1 MVLGKLMKLFNDEN
15 RMAALLRNVEVQDSS
30 DVDRIAAKLSV
41 STKTVRNDVKEL
53 NCLMGGYAVISNKKG
68 QYKLIVFDQKGYE
81 EIRDKIY
88 EQEEYFNSP
97 QTRMAYIFWQLMDAK
112 KPYLIDD
119 LSEEM
124 KVGRT
129 TTVGDLNRIREQI
142 KKYDL
147 TVEGKANTGLSL
159 CGEEIKIRLFLLE
172 NVYEQIYL
180 NYPLGSQLRQLLY
193 DMQTEYSLDAL
204 GFGQFFR
211 AFVVMVDR
219 LGNGHTIESLDHR
232 YLELYDSKVYEIADE
247 FADKVEEAV
256 PFKIPKPERIFLCLP
271 IAGMRTPV
279 NTEGIENYIQISE
292 EAADLIIEILDRIQ
306 DEIGVTVIVNELFD
320 DFVYHVFFMINRLK
334 YGFHI
339 RNALVEE
346 VKDEYSVAYTMAG
359 IAKDVIETRTG
370 VEVTKDE
377 LGFLAMYF
385 GVFLLEQA
393 PEQKQYRIAIVCGSG
408 KIIGRLI
415 ASQLKNIFEV
425 EPAIDYYFNGDFEA
439 EKEDSYD
446 LIITTTNLKTKGPT
460 PIIDIDEVFDKNL
473 LKSKVE
479 SVKNMAEMGIP
490 IRRGID
496 SVFLNMLDEE
506 RFFVLRPELGYE
518 ENVDMMTEELFKQG
532 LVDDGFEERL
542 RIREQESTMIFEKNI
557 AFPHTTNKLQKLTL
571 AFGVFPEK
579 EKAKGEDEVQLVF
592 LLAIPEEMKNDS
604 VLIQLYD
611 NMLAIAHDP
620 DVVKK
625 LRQMKT
631 YRELLL
637 YFVEENNIFK

>member
-1 MVLGKLMKLFNDEN
+1 
-15 RMAALLRNVEVQDSS
+15 
-30 DVDRIAAKLSV
+30 
-41 STKTVRNDVKEL
+41 
-53 NCLMGGYAVISNKKG
+53 
-68 QYKLIVFDQKGYE
+68 
-81 EIRDKIY
+81 
-88 EQEEYFNSP
+88 
-97 QTRMAYIFWQLMDAK
+97 
-112 KPYLIDD
+112 
-119 LSEEM
+119 
-124 KVGRT
+124 
-129 TTVGDLNRIREQI
+129 
-142 KKYDL
+142 
-147 TVEGKANTGLSL
+147 
-159 CGEEIKIRLFLLE
+159 
-172 NVYEQIYL
+172 
-180 NYPLGSQLRQLLY
+180 
-193 DMQTEYSLDAL
+193 
-204 GFGQFFR
+204 
-211 AFVVMVDR
+211 
-219 LGNGHTIESLDHR
+219 
-232 YLELYDSKVYEIADE
+232 
-247 FADKVEEAV
+247 
-256 PFKIPKPERIFLCLP
+256 
-271 IAGMRTPV
+271 
-279 NTEGIENYIQISE
+279 
-292 EAADLIIEILDRIQ
+292 
-306 DEIGVTVIVNELFD
+306 
-320 DFVYHVFFMINRLK
+320 
-334 YGFHI
+334 
-339 RNALVEE
+339 
-346 VKDEYSVAYTMAG
+346 
-359 IAKDVIETRTG
+359 
-370 VEVTKDE
+370 
-377 LGFLAMYF
+377 MYF

-518 ENVDMMTEELFKQG
+518 ENVDMMTEELYKQG
-532 LVDDGFEERL
+532 LVDEGFEERI

>member
-1 MVLGKLMKLFNDEN
+1 M
-15 RMAALLRNVEVQDSS
+15 
-30 DVDRIAAKLSV
+30 
-41 STKTVRNDVKEL
+41 
-53 NCLMGGYAVISNKKG
+53 
-68 QYKLIVFDQKGYE
+68 
-81 EIRDKIY
+81 
-88 EQEEYFNSP
+88 
-97 QTRMAYIFWQLMDAK
+97 
-112 KPYLIDD
+112 
-119 LSEEM
+119 
-124 KVGRT
+124 
-129 TTVGDLNRIREQI
+129 
-142 KKYDL
+142 
-147 TVEGKANTGLSL
+147 
-159 CGEEIKIRLFLLE
+159 
-172 NVYEQIYL
+172 
-180 NYPLGSQLRQLLY
+180 
-193 DMQTEYSLDAL
+193 
-204 GFGQFFR
+204 
-211 AFVVMVDR
+211 
-219 LGNGHTIESLDHR
+219 
-232 YLELYDSKVYEIADE
+232 
-247 FADKVEEAV
+247 EEAV

-292 EAADLIIEILDRIQ
+292 EAADLIIEILDRIR

-518 ENVDMMTEELFKQG
+518 ENVDMMTEELYKQG
-532 LVDDGFEERL
+532 LVDEGFEERI

-571 AFGVFPEK
+571 AFGVFPEE

-611 NMLAIAHDP
+611 NMLAIAHEP

-625 LRQMKT
+625 LRQMKS